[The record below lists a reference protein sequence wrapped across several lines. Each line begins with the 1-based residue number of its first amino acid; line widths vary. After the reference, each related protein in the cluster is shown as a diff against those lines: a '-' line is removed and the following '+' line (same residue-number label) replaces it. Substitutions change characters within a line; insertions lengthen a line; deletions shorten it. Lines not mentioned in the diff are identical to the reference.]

1 MAKTFKEYMGGHR
14 IGYVDNITPMA
25 SLGDIPPKGQGG
37 KDSRGVGLNAN
48 STSHGLGTIKPFL
61 TANVEKK
68 TAEMYKL
75 TRKAM
80 SIMPGSQK
88 QKEIKIQ
95 LNKVR
100 KELGL
105 DPVKED
111 INKIKESVLY
121 KHMVDKKIIKD

>member
-25 SLGDIPPKGQGG
+25 SLGDTPPKGQGS

-48 STSHGLGTIKPFL
+48 STSYGLGTIKPFL

-111 INKIKESVLY
+111 INKIKESSLY

>member
-1 MAKTFKEYMGGHR
+1 
-14 IGYVDNITPMA
+14 
-25 SLGDIPPKGQGG
+25 
-37 KDSRGVGLNAN
+37 
-48 STSHGLGTIKPFL
+48 
-61 TANVEKK
+61 
-68 TAEMYKL
+68 MYKL

>member
-25 SLGDIPPKGQGG
+25 SLGDTPPKGQGS

-88 QKEIKIQ
+88 TKR
-95 LNKVR
+95 N
-100 KELGL
+100 
-105 DPVKED
+105 
-111 INKIKESVLY
+111 
-121 KHMVDKKIIKD
+121 